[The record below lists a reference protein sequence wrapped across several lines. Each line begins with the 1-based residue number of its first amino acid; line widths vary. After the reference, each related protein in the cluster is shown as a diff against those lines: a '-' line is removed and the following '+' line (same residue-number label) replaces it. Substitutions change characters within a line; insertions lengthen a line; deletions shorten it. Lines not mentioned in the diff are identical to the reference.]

1 MKITW
6 HGTASLVL
14 ETSNAS
20 ILIDPYT
27 KFLPKGRETEEQA
40 KEREQAFKRHKNILI
55 THGHFDHLSSV
66 PALFN
71 DLDCKVYLTKTPYE
85 TMDKIGFDKEKMQV
99 IDFGDTLNFGD
110 IEVKVLK
117 GKHIKFVKKE
127 IAHGFL
133 TGIFKK
139 HAFRDF
145 CRAMKIGKYF
155 FSYPENNET
164 LFYEI
169 RAEGKL
175 VQVMGSAD
183 LDENVTYTENADLLI
198 IPHQG
203 RKDIDVQNKKIVEK
217 LKPRRVL
224 LDHFDDAFPP
234 FTTEVPTRAFIEEV
248 SKITDA
254 NIFVECVPVEI

>member
-6 HGTASLVL
+6 YGTASLVL

-27 KFLPKGRETEEQA
+27 KFLPKGRETEEQT
-40 KEREQAFKRHKNILI
+40 KEREQAFKNQKNILI

-66 PALFN
+66 PALFLN
-71 DLDCKVYLTKTPYE
+71 VDCKVYLTKTPYD
-85 TMDKIGFDKEKMQV
+85 TMNKNGFNKEKMQV
-99 IDFGDTLNFGD
+99 IDFGDTLTFGD

-127 IAHGFL
+127 IVYGFL

-139 HAFRDF
+139 HAFIDF
-145 CRAMKIGKYF
+145 CRAMKIGKFF
-155 FSYPENNET
+155 FSYPENDET
-164 LFYEI
+164 IFYEI

-175 VQVMGSAD
+175 IQVMGSAD
-183 LDENVTYTENADLLI
+183 LDENVSYAENADILI
-198 IPHQG
+198 LPHQG

-217 LKPRRVL
+217 LKPKRVL

-234 FTTEVPTRAFIEEV
+234 FTTEVSTKAFIEEV

-254 NIFVECVPVEI
+254 STFVECVAVEI